1 MKLFFRAKVT
11 FRARIRT
18 IFITYLGITRRQR
31 LSSLVSPQLPQI
43 RSLIFL
49 VPTALAVL
57 AVQHHTRT
65 APNIDVSA
73 VQREIS
79 VAMPDHK
86 SLILEDAYR
95 LFGRL
100 PFEPDPMVQMEGA
113 DLSLDTVS
121 SSTDEASAFVAS
133 GEQPW
138 INITVAPG
146 DNLSLI
152 FSRLK
157 LSSSDLHDIVA
168 LGKATAPLKDLRPG
182 QTLRFRVAD
191 SSIEEMVLELD
202 QLNSLSVERSDNGF
216 VARVDSVEPDIKV
229 TAATT
234 TITQSLFV
242 DGQKVGLSD
251 AVIMKMIDIFGWDID
266 FALDLQ
272 PNDHFSV
279 IYEEVYKGQQL
290 VKQDRILAAEFVN
303 QGKRMRA
310 VLYTGPDGRSSYYSD
325 KGEAMHKT
333 FLRTPVKFTRI
344 SSGFTLARRHPILNT
359 IRAHRGVDYA
369 APLGTPVRAT
379 ADGKI
384 LNVGVGAGYGN
395 LVEIRHGDS
404 YSTLYGHLSRFA
416 RGIKRGSFVNQGQI
430 IGYVGQTG
438 LATGPHLHYEF
449 RVNGMHRDPLK
460 VVLPR
465 LPIEKRLMAD
475 FRQRSA
481 PLLDQLD
488 VLVAKHDSSHTTYV
502 AQLDSTKY
510 LKAADNNAPN

>member
-1 MKLFFRAKVT
+1 MK
-11 FRARIRT
+11 
-18 IFITYLGITRRQR
+18 YLGITRRR
-31 LSSLVSPQLPQI
+31 RFWSALAPQLPQI
-43 RSLIFL
+43 RSLFFL
-49 VPTALAVL
+49 IPTALVVL
-57 AVQHHTRT
+57 AVQQQTRVT
-65 APNIDVSA
+65 PKIDVPA
-73 VQREIS
+73 VQREIDI
-79 VAMPDHK
+79 ALPDQK
-86 SLILEDAYR
+86 SMVLDDAYR
-95 LFGRL
+95 MFGRL
-100 PFEPDPMVQMEGA
+100 PFEPDPLVQTVDASSPTDVANIAA
-113 DLSLDTVS
+113 DETSPTDTS
-121 SSTDEASAFVAS
+121 SERAWV
-133 GEQPW
+133 
-138 INITVAPG
+138 NVTVAPG

-157 LSSSDLHDIVA
+157 LSSTDLDEIVS

-182 QTLRFRVAD
+182 QTLRFRRHEA
-191 SSIEEMVLELD
+191 SIDEMVLELD
-202 QLNSLSVERSDNGF
+202 LLNSLSVVHNDSGF
-216 VARVDSVEPDIKV
+216 VARVDSIEPDIKV

-251 AVIMKMIDIFGWDID
+251 AIIMKLIDIFGWDID

-272 PNDHFSV
+272 PSDHFSV

-310 VLYTGPDGRSSYYSD
+310 VLYTGADGSSAYYSD
-325 KGEAMHKT
+325 KGEAMHKA

-369 APLGTPVRAT
+369 APIGTPVRAT

-384 LNVGVGAGYGN
+384 LTVGSSGGYGN
-395 LVEIRHGDS
+395 LVEIRHGDI

-416 RGIKRGSFVNQGQI
+416 SGLKRDSFVHQGQI

-449 RVNGMHRDPLK
+449 RINGIHRDPLK

-465 LPIEKRLMAD
+465 LPIEKRYMAD
-475 FRQRSA
+475 FRKRSA
-481 PLLDQLD
+481 PLLNQLD
-488 VLVAKHDSSHTTYV
+488 FLVAKRDNSRTTYV
-502 AQLDSTKY
+502 AQLDSSKY
-510 LKAADNNAPN
+510 LQAADSISPN

>member
-1 MKLFFRAKVT
+1 MK
-11 FRARIRT
+11 
-18 IFITYLGITRRQR
+18 YLGITRRR
-31 LSSLVSPQLPQI
+31 RFSSFVSPQLPQI
-43 RSLIFL
+43 RSLLFL
-49 VPTALAVL
+49 VPTALVVI
-57 AVQHHTRT
+57 AVQHHTRI
-65 APNIDVSA
+65 APKIDVPA

-79 VAMPDHK
+79 IAMPDHK
-86 SLILEDAYR
+86 SVILEDAYR

-100 PFEPDPMVQMEGA
+100 PFEPDPLVETEAM
-113 DLSLDTVS
+113 SLDLDAPVLAYDDTL
-121 SSTDEASAFVAS
+121 AAAA
-133 GEQPW
+133 GAEQPW
-138 INITVAPG
+138 VNVTVAPG

-157 LSSSDLHDIVA
+157 LSSADLHDIVS
-168 LGKATAPLKDLRPG
+168 LGKATAPLKELRPG
-182 QTLRFRVAD
+182 QILRFRVED
-191 SSIEEMVLELD
+191 TSVNEMVLELD
-202 QLNSLSVERSDNGF
+202 QLNSLNIVRADNGY
-216 VARVDSVEPDIKV
+216 VARVDSIEPDIKV

-251 AVIMKMIDIFGWDID
+251 GVIMKLIDIFGWDID

-369 APLGTPVRAT
+369 APVGTPVRAT

-384 LNVGVGAGYGN
+384 LSVGIGPGYGN

-416 RGIKRGSFVNQGQI
+416 RGVKRGGFVNQGQI

-449 RVNGMHRDPLK
+449 RINGVHRDPLK

-465 LPIEKRLMAD
+465 LPIEKRYMAD

-488 VLVAKHDSSHTTYV
+488 VLVAKHDNSHKTYV
-502 AQLDSTKY
+502 AQLESTKY
-510 LKAADNNAPN
+510 LQAADSNSPN

>member
-1 MKLFFRAKVT
+1 MK
-11 FRARIRT
+11 
-18 IFITYLGITRRQR
+18 YLGITRSRPF
-31 LSSLVSPQLPQI
+31 SLIQAAQLPQF
-43 RSLIFL
+43 RSLAFL
-49 VPTALAVL
+49 IPATLAVL
-57 AVQHHTRT
+57 AVQQHTDL
-65 APNIDVSA
+65 APKVDVPT
-73 VQREIS
+73 VQHQLSIALAEHKS
-79 VAMPDHK
+79 VA
-86 SLILEDAYR
+86 LEDAYR
-95 LFGRL
+95 MFGRL
-100 PFEPDPMVQMEGA
+100 PFEPDPIAESSDTPSTLNVGTIAGSDTPIGGA
-113 DLSLDTVS
+113 PSDRSWVDV
-121 SSTDEASAFVAS
+121 
-133 GEQPW
+133 
-138 INITVAPG
+138 TVAPR

-157 LSSSDLHDIVA
+157 LPSTDLHQIVG

-182 QTLRFRVAD
+182 QTLRFRLHGASLD
-191 SSIEEMVLELD
+191 EMVLELD
-202 QLNSLSVERSDNGF
+202 QLNSLVIGRSDAGF
-216 VARVDSVEPDIKV
+216 VARVDSIEPDIKV

-234 TITQSLFV
+234 AITQSLFV

-251 AVIMKMIDIFGWDID
+251 AVIMKLIDIFGWDVD

-279 IYEEVYKGQQL
+279 IYEEIYKGEQL

-310 VLYTGPDGRSSYYSD
+310 VLYTGADGRSSYYSD

-344 SSGFTLARRHPILNT
+344 TSGFNLARRHPILNT

-369 APLGTPVRAT
+369 APMGTAVRAT

-384 LNVGVGAGYGN
+384 STVGNGAGYGN

-416 RGIKRGSFVNQGQI
+416 RGLKRGSSVDQGQI

-449 RVNGMHRDPLK
+449 RINGAHRDPLK

-465 LPIEKRLMAD
+465 LPIEKRYMAD
-475 FRQRSA
+475 FRERAA
-481 PLLDQLD
+481 PLLNQLD
-488 VLVAKHDSSHTTYV
+488 VLVAKHDNTHTTYI
-502 AQLDSTKY
+502 AQLDSNKY
-510 LKAADNNAPN
+510 LQAADSNFPN

>member
-1 MKLFFRAKVT
+1 MK
-11 FRARIRT
+11 
-18 IFITYLGITRRQR
+18 YLGITRRR
-31 LSSLVSPQLPQI
+31 RFSSLMALQLPQI
-43 RSLIFL
+43 RSLAFL
-49 VPTALAVL
+49 IPTALVVL
-57 AVQHHTRT
+57 AVQHQTRIT
-65 APNIDVSA
+65 PKIDVPA
-73 VQREIS
+73 VQREI
-79 VAMPDHK
+79 ALALPDHK
-86 SLILEDAYR
+86 SVVLEDAYR
-95 LFGRL
+95 MFGRL
-100 PFEPDPMVQMEGA
+100 PFEPDPLIQTEEVPSDQNPLSVNMVE
-113 DLSLDTVS
+113 
-121 SSTDEASAFVAS
+121 SSTIDTSANTAWMNV
-133 GEQPW
+133 
-138 INITVAPG
+138 TVAPG

-157 LSSSDLHDIVA
+157 LSSKDLHQIMAV
-168 LGKATAPLKDLRPG
+168 GKATAPLKELRPG
-182 QTLRFRVAD
+182 QTLRLRLQD
-191 SSIEEMVLELD
+191 GSIEEMVLELD
-202 QLNSLSVERSDNGF
+202 QLNSLSVVRNESGYA
-216 VARVDSVEPDIKV
+216 ARVDSIEPDIKV

-251 AVIMKMIDIFGWDID
+251 AVIMKLIDIFGWDVD

-279 IYEEVYKGQQL
+279 IFEEVYKGEQL

-369 APLGTPVRAT
+369 APVGTPVRAT

-384 LNVGVGAGYGN
+384 LAVGSGAGYGN
-395 LVEIRHGDS
+395 LVEIRHGDA

-416 RGIKRGSFVNQGQI
+416 RGIKRGSFVKQGQI
-430 IGYVGQTG
+430 VGYVGQTG

-449 RVNGMHRDPLK
+449 RINGMHRDPLK

-465 LPIEKRLMAD
+465 LPIEKRYMAD

-481 PLLDQLD
+481 PLLNQLD
-488 VLVAKHDSSHTTYV
+488 ELVAKHDVSHATYV
-502 AQLDSTKY
+502 AQLESTKY
-510 LKAADNNAPN
+510 LRAADNNSSPN

>member
-1 MKLFFRAKVT
+1 MK
-11 FRARIRT
+11 
-18 IFITYLGITRRQR
+18 YLGITRSRR
-31 LSSLVSPQLPQI
+31 LSSVQTSQLPQI
-43 RSLIFL
+43 RSLAFL
-49 VPTALAVL
+49 IPTTLVVLAIQQYTHVTSKVDVPTVQHQIGIALAE
-57 AVQHHTRT
+57 HR
-65 APNIDVSA
+65 SA
-73 VQREIS
+73 
-79 VAMPDHK
+79 A
-86 SLILEDAYR
+86 LEDAYR
-95 LFGRL
+95 MFGRL
-100 PFEPDPMVQMEGA
+100 PFEPDPIAYSPDTASTLNVATIA
-113 DLSLDTVS
+113 DSEAPLDGPPMAHSWV
-121 SSTDEASAFVAS
+121 DV
-133 GEQPW
+133 
-138 INITVAPG
+138 TVAPK

-157 LSSSDLHDIVA
+157 LPSADLHEIVG
-168 LGKATAPLKDLRPG
+168 LGKATAPIKELRPG
-182 QTLRFRVAD
+182 QTLRFRLHGTSV
-191 SSIEEMVLELD
+191 EEMVLELD
-202 QLNSLSVERSDNGF
+202 ELNSLSIQRTDAGF
-216 VARVDSVEPDIKV
+216 VARVDSIEPDIKV

-251 AVIMKMIDIFGWDID
+251 AVIMKLIDIFGWDID

-279 IYEEVYKGQQL
+279 IYEEIYKGEQL

-303 QGKRMRA
+303 QGKRSRA
-310 VLYTGPDGRSSYYSD
+310 VLYTGTDGRSSYYSD

-369 APLGTPVRAT
+369 APMGTPVRAT

-384 LNVGVGAGYGN
+384 LTVGNAAGYGN

-416 RGIKRGSFVNQGQI
+416 RGLKRGSTIDQGEI

-449 RVNGMHRDPLK
+449 RINGIHRDPLK

-465 LPIEKRLMAD
+465 LPIEKRYMAD
-475 FRQRSA
+475 FRERAA
-481 PLLDQLD
+481 PLLNQLD
-488 VLVAKHDSSHTTYV
+488 VLVAKRDTTHTTYI
-502 AQLDSTKY
+502 AQLDSNKY
-510 LKAADNNAPN
+510 LQAADSNWPN

>member
-1 MKLFFRAKVT
+1 M
-11 FRARIRT
+11 
-18 IFITYLGITRRQR
+18 
-31 LSSLVSPQLPQI
+31 
-43 RSLIFL
+43 
-49 VPTALAVL
+49 
-57 AVQHHTRT
+57 
-65 APNIDVSA
+65 
-73 VQREIS
+73 
-79 VAMPDHK
+79 
-86 SLILEDAYR
+86 
-95 LFGRL
+95 FGRL
-100 PFEPDPMVQMEGA
+100 PFEPDPIAYSSNTASTLNVA
-113 DLSLDTVS
+113 TVAPS
-121 SSTDEASAFVAS
+121 ETPMDGPRSEHSWMDV
-133 GEQPW
+133 
-138 INITVAPG
+138 TVAPG

-157 LSSSDLHDIVA
+157 LSSTDLHQIVG
-168 LGKATAPLKDLRPG
+168 LGKATSPLKELRPG
-182 QTLRFRVAD
+182 QTLRFRRHD
-191 SSIEEMVLELD
+191 TSLEEMVLELD
-202 QLNSLSVERSDNGF
+202 QLNSLIVQRSDAGF
-216 VARVDSVEPDIKV
+216 IARVDSIEPDIKV

-251 AVIMKMIDIFGWDID
+251 AVVMKLIDIFGWDID

-303 QGKRMRA
+303 QGKRSRA
-310 VLYTGPDGRSSYYSD
+310 VLYTGADGRSSYYSE
-325 KGEAMHKT
+325 KGEAMRKT

-369 APLGTPVRAT
+369 APMGTPVRAT

-384 LNVGVGAGYGN
+384 QHVGIEAGYGN

-416 RGIKRGSFVNQGQI
+416 RGIKRGSSVDQGQI

-449 RVNGMHRDPLK
+449 RINGIHRDPLK
-460 VVLPR
+460 VALPR
-465 LPIEKRLMAD
+465 LPIEKRYMAD
-475 FRQRSA
+475 FRERAA
-481 PLLDQLD
+481 PLLNQLD
-488 VLVAKHDSSHTTYV
+488 FLVAKHDDAHTTYI
-502 AQLDSTKY
+502 AQLDSSKY
-510 LKAADNNAPN
+510 LQAADSNSPN

>member
-1 MKLFFRAKVT
+1 M
-11 FRARIRT
+11 
-18 IFITYLGITRRQR
+18 
-31 LSSLVSPQLPQI
+31 SLVSPQLPQI
-43 RSLIFL
+43 RSLVFL

-57 AVQHHTRT
+57 AIQHHTRM
-65 APNIDVSA
+65 APRIDVPA
-73 VQREIS
+73 VQREIGI
-79 VAMPDHK
+79 AMPDHK
-86 SLILEDAYR
+86 SVVLEDAYR

-100 PFEPDPMVQMEGA
+100 PYEPDPLVQNAGT
-113 DLSLDTVS
+113 DLGIDSATTPPDGLTGS
-121 SSTDEASAFVAS
+121 AAEAQQDWMNV
-133 GEQPW
+133 
-138 INITVAPG
+138 TVAPG

-157 LSSSDLHDIVA
+157 LSSADLHDIMS
-168 LGKATAPLKDLRPG
+168 LGKATAPLKELRPG
-182 QTLRFRVAD
+182 QNLRLRVNDA
-191 SSIEEMVLELD
+191 SIDEMVLELD
-202 QLNSLSVERSDNGF
+202 QLNSLSVVRSDSGF
-216 VARVDSVEPDIKV
+216 VARVDSIEPDIKV

-251 AVIMKMIDIFGWDID
+251 AVIMKLIDIFGWDID

-384 LNVGVGAGYGN
+384 LTVGIGPGYGN
-395 LVEIRHGDS
+395 LVEIRHGDA

-465 LPIEKRLMAD
+465 LPIEKRYMAD

-481 PLLDQLD
+481 PLLNQLD
-488 VLVAKHDSSHTTYV
+488 VLVAKHDNSHTTYV

-510 LKAADNNAPN
+510 LQAADSNAPN